1 MWEDESNKKGGR
13 WILQAGK
20 SAMIGSPGNEQPALD
35 LYWLEV
41 NCVTFFGDGL
51 SISSPSSF
59 PGYDVPH
66 WRRLGKP

>member
-41 NCVTFFGDGL
+41 SCVIYACCIA
-51 SISSPSSF
+51 SRMP
-59 PGYDVPH
+59 
-66 WRRLGKP
+66 R

>member
-41 NCVTFFGDGL
+41 NCAEMLRWVVDFKPKFL
-51 SISSPSSF
+51 S
-59 PGYDVPH
+59 
-66 WRRLGKP
+66 RL